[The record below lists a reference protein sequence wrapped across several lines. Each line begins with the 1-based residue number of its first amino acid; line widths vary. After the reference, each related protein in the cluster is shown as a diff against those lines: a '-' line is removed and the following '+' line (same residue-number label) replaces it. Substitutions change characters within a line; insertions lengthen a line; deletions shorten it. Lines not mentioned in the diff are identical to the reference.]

1 MTGAPLAGI
10 RVLELGTMYAAPTAG
25 RMLRD
30 FGADLIKVE
39 EPQAG
44 DYARQWTPQKDGL
57 SLGFSR
63 LNAGKRSV
71 GIDLRSARGRELVVA
86 LAARVDV
93 VIESFR
99 PGRLEAWGLGYDVL
113 SAANPGLVL
122 ARVSGFG
129 QSGPYRERPG
139 FGTVA
144 ETASGFAYINGWP
157 QTPPT
162 SPPFGFADS
171 IAGISA
177 AMGTAMALYER
188 EKTGRGRVV
197 DVALYEPLMF
207 IVGDMILKYTTL
219 GEVQGRIGNGTGSAS
234 PRGVY
239 QAADGEWLSIAASN
253 QAIARRLF
261 AAMGEP
267 ELIDDER
274 FATNAARLAHNDA
287 IQEKVAGWVAGLPRS
302 AALKLL
308 DEHEVVASAVNSSR
322 DIVQDPHF
330 LLRTLLPITGSE
342 ILGPALV
349 PGPVLHLDGYSGPAY
364 HGVPGIGEHTA
375 AVLGELLEIGPAE
388 LGDLA
393 GQGVISGPEGP
404 DTPARLGLAAVD
416 PEHRPGG
423 VAGGGAGQ
431 VQRRADD
438 LLGLAAA
445 AKREA
450 LGPGRERVHV
460 PGRADIGE
468 EGPRHDRVAPH
479 GGAERVRQP
488 DRDRGQPC
496 LGRRVGHDVGP
507 GPVRPGAGDVDDRSA
522 LAGRHPGA
530 GQRGQPERPFHVD
543 RDHLV
548 EQFLGDRV
556 DPLVPWR
563 HARVVDQDVEP
574 PEPAVDRVD
583 QPVEFV
589 PVPDVRRVR
598 HGRTPGTGRDLGGR
612 LLAGLRVAAGDDQ
625 IGAGRG
631 KAVRHG
637 PAEPPAAAG
646 DQGDLAGQIERGYRV
661 ERQNGCPCLH
671 G

>member
-1 MTGAPLAGI
+1 MTGASMTGTGMTGTGMTGGAPLAGV

-71 GIDLRSARGRELVVA
+71 GIDLRSPRGRDLVIA
-86 LAARVDV
+86 LAGRVDV

-122 ARVSGFG
+122 ARISGFG
-129 QSGPYRERPG
+129 QNGPYRERPG

-157 QTPPT
+157 ETPPT

-239 QAADGEWLSIAASN
+239 LAADGGWLSIAASN

-267 ELIDDER
+267 GLIDDER
-274 FATNAARLAHNDA
+274 FATNAARLANNDA
-287 IQEKVAGWVAGLPRS
+287 IQEKVAAWVAGLSRD

-308 DEHEVVASAVNSSR
+308 DEHEVVASAVNNSR

-330 LLRTLLPITGSE
+330 MVRTLLPITGSE
-342 ILGPALV
+342 VLGQALV
-349 PGPVLHLDGYSGPAY
+349 PGPVLHLDGYPGPVY
-364 HGVPGIGEHTA
+364 DGVPGVGEHTA
-375 AVLGELLEIGPAE
+375 AVLGELLDIGPAE

-393 GQGVISGPEGP
+393 GQGVISG
-404 DTPARLGLAAVD
+404 
-416 PEHRPGG
+416 
-423 VAGGGAGQ
+423 
-431 VQRRADD
+431 
-438 LLGLAAA
+438 
-445 AKREA
+445 
-450 LGPGRERVHV
+450 
-460 PGRADIGE
+460 
-468 EGPRHDRVAPH
+468 
-479 GGAERVRQP
+479 
-488 DRDRGQPC
+488 
-496 LGRRVGHDVGP
+496 
-507 GPVRPGAGDVDDRSA
+507 
-522 LAGRHPGA
+522 
-530 GQRGQPERPFHVD
+530 
-543 RDHLV
+543 
-548 EQFLGDRV
+548 
-556 DPLVPWR
+556 
-563 HARVVDQDVEP
+563 
-574 PEPAVDRVD
+574 
-583 QPVEFV
+583 
-589 PVPDVRRVR
+589 
-598 HGRTPGTGRDLGGR
+598 
-612 LLAGLRVAAGDDQ
+612 
-625 IGAGRG
+625 
-631 KAVRHG
+631 
-637 PAEPPAAAG
+637 
-646 DQGDLAGQIERGYRV
+646 
-661 ERQNGCPCLH
+661 
-671 G
+671 